1 MSLPAYRAKQSTD
14 TSGTGTIVLNAA
26 AANARSFAAAF
37 GISPRR
43 VMYAISWQN
52 GYEIGLGDFDGGTPG
67 SLTRATV
74 LLSSNSDALVTL
86 PSGTKDVFAV
96 FEPGAREIIGIS
108 TSTTLTLADLGNV
121 VVFIGAASSFVL
133 LPALA
138 TVPSG
143 AGWLIINRGT
153 AALTIDP
160 SGAEQINGAS
170 SLVLNPGES
179 AQIVRGG
186 VWIAAVMIGANV
198 IGNFSVGGDFLAGG
212 GATIGAPLR
221 IQPGSAALPALTP
234 VGDVD
239 TGIFYPSANTMAI
252 SLGGVEVARWEGS
265 RFQQV
270 GADGVTLQRVAGAS
284 YALRAQSAAGFGMV
298 VEATNNTEASYQP
311 LILGGSTV
319 SFTTSGTAR
328 GGFTSGGDF
337 QFNSGYGSVATAF
350 GCRAWVNFNGTGTV
364 AIRASG
370 NVTSI
375 TDNGVG
381 DYTVNFTNA
390 MPDANYVVVGVG
402 GMSSGPDLLP
412 IGPKAD
418 VAPTTS
424 SVRVI
429 AKSVGQS
436 AQDPLY
442 ANVAIFR

>member
-1 MSLPAYRAKQSTD
+1 
-14 TSGTGTIVLNAA
+14 
-26 AANARSFAAAF
+26 
-37 GISPRR
+37 
-43 VMYAISWQN
+43 
-52 GYEIGLGDFDGGTPG
+52 
-67 SLTRATV
+67 
-74 LLSSNSDALVTL
+74 
-86 PSGTKDVFAV
+86 
-96 FEPGAREIIGIS
+96 
-108 TSTTLTLADLGNV
+108 
-121 VVFIGAASSFVL
+121 
-133 LPALA
+133 
-138 TVPSG
+138 
-143 AGWLIINRGT
+143 LIINRGT

-270 GADGVTLQRVAGAS
+270 GADGVTLHRVAGAS
-284 YALRAQSAAGFGMV
+284 YALRALSAPGVGMV
-298 VEATNNTEASYQP
+298 VDATNNTEATYQP
-311 LILGGSTV
+311 LLLGGSTV
-319 SFTTSGTAR
+319 YFTTSGTAR
-328 GGFTSGGDF
+328 GAFTIGGDF
-337 QFNSGYGSVATAF
+337 QFNSGYGSVATAY

-390 MPDANYVVVGVG
+390 MPDANYCVVGVG
-402 GMSSGPDLLP
+402 GMSSVPDLLP